1 MIAPHIEY
9 RKNAVAR
16 LTSQIG
22 VYVLCDLD
30 NVPIYVGQ
38 STDGIRARVQR
49 HLTSARSD
57 VIANRQIDVWEVAY
71 VWAFPVAEKVLL
83 NNLESTLFHHHDPQS
98 QLMNGKLLP
107 RPVTRIDLPDPD
119 IIQVIQDSE
128 IEERKDPQLRLV
140 RQAKHYADIIGHFLT
155 VKNSPEIAR
164 AMGAHFARLTRYHQS
179 LLDLSENPSQPGFL

>member
-1 MIAPHIEY
+1 MIAAHIEY

-22 VYVLCDLD
+22 VYVLSDLD
-30 NVPIYVGQ
+30 NVPVYVGQ

-71 VWAFPVAEKVLL
+71 VWAYPVAAKSEL
-83 NNLESTLFHHHDPQS
+83 NNLESNLFHHYDPQS
-98 QLMNGKLLP
+98 QLMNGKQLP
-107 RPVTRIDLPDPD
+107 RPEQVIDLPRPD
-119 IIQVIQDSE
+119 IVQVIQDREISE
-128 IEERKDPQLRLV
+128 RQDPQLRLV

-164 AMGAHFARLTRYHQS
+164 AMEAHFARLTRYHQS
-179 LLDLSENPSQPGFL
+179 LLDLSK